1 MVPADPAA
9 GPREQKTGQKTERGI
24 GQDGHREHAKEF
36 KMFEGL
42 HPRHGART
50 QDQLLLKNI
59 KGNIQEGQQ
68 IEPIG

>member
-1 MVPADPAA
+1 
-9 GPREQKTGQKTERGI
+9 
-24 GQDGHREHAKEF
+24 
-36 KMFEGL
+36 MFEGL